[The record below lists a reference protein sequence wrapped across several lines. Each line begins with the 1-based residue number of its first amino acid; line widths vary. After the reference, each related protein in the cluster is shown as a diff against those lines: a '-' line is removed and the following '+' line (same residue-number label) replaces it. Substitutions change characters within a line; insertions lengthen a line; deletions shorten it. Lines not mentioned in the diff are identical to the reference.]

1 MVAMARRGVA
11 TAIALNGS
19 KSWNKIENHSLDL
32 VGKAAEEKNLD
43 RAYLSLKSSDETYK
57 THFPKNSL
65 LPSLLMSAEIKTG

>member
-32 VGKAAEEKNLD
+32 VRKAAEDKKFRSRLFDAEKF
-43 RAYLSLKSSDETYK
+43 RQEV
-57 THFPKNSL
+57 
-65 LPSLLMSAEIKTG
+65 